1 MQDMIT
7 PWSSKPSEPQGRRR
21 IVIIGA
27 GPGGICM
34 GIKLLAAGYRDF
46 VVLEKASGLGGT
58 WWHNRYPGA
67 ACDVP
72 SHLYSFSFET
82 KRDWSCPYATAP
94 EILAYMRACAD
105 KYGVTAH
112 IRFNT
117 AVECATWDEQAALWR
132 IATSTGLNYEAQILV
147 AAQGM
152 FNEPSWPNIPGLTE
166 FAGTTFHTARWDHE
180 HDLNGQRVGVI
191 GSAASAVQCIPEI
204 AKRARH
210 LTVFQR
216 TPNWVLPKNEEPYR
230 RDKIEYFKN
239 APDAVEQNRARLFKE
254 FDGFALLNDADRYAS
269 SVAAGLANIALV
281 DDRQTR
287 ELLTPRYS
295 FGCKRVLLSSKFYQ
309 SFNHDNVTLNVDSI
323 TSITARGVLTSEGVE
338 HPLDTLIFATGFK
351 VSRYLSALQV
361 TGRDGLTLEHAW
373 RDGAQAYLGVTTAG
387 FPNLFQLYGPNTN
400 KGSILFMI
408 ECQAAYIVRQLA
420 RLDEQQLD
428 WLDVRAQ
435 AMADYNEGIQRD
447 ANAVRVWAEPCNNY
461 FRDGASGRIVTQYPR
476 DMTQYRKDT
485 SRADFEAYEVGK
497 RSTYTLSPQ
506 TAPGAHE

>member
-1 MQDMIT
+1 MSASPHHANSQSRSHIA
-7 PWSSKPSEPQGRRR
+7 
-21 IVIIGA
+21 IIGA

-46 VVLEKASGLGGT
+46 VILEQASELGGT

-72 SHLYSFSFET
+72 SHLYSFSFEI

-94 EILAYMRACAD
+94 EILDYMRACAD
-105 KYGVTAH
+105 KYQITPH
-112 IRFNT
+112 IRFDT
-117 AVECATWDEQAALWR
+117 PVSSASWDEDTALWR
-132 IATSTGLNYEAQILV
+132 IACANGAHYEAQILI

-152 FNEPSWPNIPGLTE
+152 FNEASWPDLPGLTD
-166 FAGTTFHTARWDHE
+166 FAGTAFHTARWDHG
-180 HDLNGQRVGVI
+180 HNLTGKHVGII

-204 AKRARH
+204 AKLAAH

-216 TPNWVLPKNEEPYR
+216 TPNWVLPKNDDPYR
-230 RDKIEYFKN
+230 PDKLEYFKH

-254 FDGFALLNDADRYAS
+254 FDGFALLNDAERYAS
-269 SVAAGLANIALV
+269 SVAACLANIALV
-281 DDRQTR
+281 ENRETR
-287 ELLTPRYS
+287 DLLTPRYS
-295 FGCKRVLLSSKFYQ
+295 FGCKRVLLSGKYYQ
-309 SFNHDNVTLNVDSI
+309 SFNRDNVTLNVEDIDAI
-323 TSITARGVLTSEGVE
+323 TTRGLRTRDGVE
-338 HPLDTLIFATGFK
+338 HQLDTLIYATGFK

-408 ECQAAYIVRQLA
+408 ECQAGYIVRQLT
-420 RLDEQQLD
+420 RLATEQWD
-428 WLDVRAQ
+428 WLDVRAE

-447 ANAVRVWAEPCNNY
+447 ANGVSVWAEPCNNY
-461 FRDGASGRIVTQYPR
+461 FRDPASGRVVTQYPR

-485 SRADFEAYEVGK
+485 SRADSEAYVVGK
-497 RSTYTLSPQ
+497 KRRAS
-506 TAPGAHE
+506 